1 MLSEDKKWYR
11 VCLRFTGDHLPVV
24 EIEKM
29 LNLTPTYVG
38 RKGDHIRGNPR
49 FARHTSNVWLW
60 RYPSS
65 SDVPFED
72 QIAGLMDILESR
84 MAGLKEIL
92 SIPETVGELF
102 LGFGSGNGQGGA
114 DFSPLLLK
122 RIGECGLMLSLD
134 LYPPSIDEEDDALGR
149 GALN

>member
-1 MLSEDKKWYR
+1 MLSVDKKWYR
-11 VCLRFTGDHLPVV
+11 VSLRFTGDHLPVG
-24 EIEKM
+24 EIEKT
-29 LNLTPTYVG
+29 LNLAPTYVG

-49 FARHTSNVWLW
+49 FARHASNVWFW

-65 SDVPFED
+65 FDVPFED

-92 SIPETVGELF
+92 SVPETIGELF

-114 DFSPLLLK
+114 DFSPRLLK
-122 RIGECGLMLSLD
+122 RIGESGLMLSLD
-134 LYPPSIDEEDDALGR
+134 LYPPSIDEEDDAPGD
-149 GALN
+149 AA